1 VCVAYVYTRVH
12 VHVHVHVYTRVR
24 YLLRVFV
31 VEEEMVRAAIPS

>member
-1 VCVAYVYTRVH
+1 MCAAYVYTR

-31 VEEEMVRAAIPS
+31 VEKEMVRAAIPS

>member
-1 VCVAYVYTRVH
+1 MCVAYVYTRVH